1 MCCIIS
7 LCPRIWK
14 SRVLCLGVAC
24 GTLKIG
30 FFGRFCG
37 YSCAML
43 GSTVDTCSAPVLGAF
58 GRILH
63 IVYESDPEV
72 FSLRTH
78 AEWRSV
84 LSRCFSSQSW
94 YARSHLEKWKLLLR
108 GSRCWQWG
116 WWRVGLSDCAMHRPL
131 WSGHTHIKSFP
142 KQQQQIVDSVPSLPT
157 LDDPA
162 PQMVE
167 QLPDILLHFFRA
179 LSRDPE
185 QVVEVAKILAEDVS
199 MRTAVRETPL
209 AEQLGEVPSVE
220 VFR

>member
-84 LSRCFSSQSW
+84 LSRCFTSQSW
-94 YARSHLEKWKLLLR
+94 YAS
-108 GSRCWQWG
+108 
-116 WWRVGLSDCAMHRPL
+116 
-131 WSGHTHIKSFP
+131 
-142 KQQQQIVDSVPSLPT
+142 PSLSWLHSVFVRLPSAVSSSESLWFAFSSSPLSSFLLVCVFSLYFLF
-157 LDDPA
+157 LDDEA
-162 PQMVE
+162 K
-167 QLPDILLHFFRA
+167 HFP
-179 LSRDPE
+179 LSRSCHSFMF
-185 QVVEVAKILAEDVS
+185 L
-199 MRTAVRETPL
+199 
-209 AEQLGEVPSVE
+209 
-220 VFR
+220 